1 MKVFFWVECG
11 YNQNI
16 FEVLENSCFK
26 IRKFIFCCRIDRV
39 RERGGEDNIEKW
51 VEYLFKLEKR

>member
-1 MKVFFWVECG
+1 MKVPSWVECG

-16 FEVLENSCFK
+16 FEVPENSCSK
-26 IRKFIFCCRIDRV
+26 TRKFTFCCRIDRV

-51 VEYLFKLEKR
+51 AEHLFKLEKR